1 MNSIRTRVASACLR
15 WMPALLLA
23 LACTPRPAH
32 GQLQTLE
39 TQYLRFV
46 STSPFQSYL
55 VSHAARSFE
64 NAMSFHRRIFNY
76 TPSEKVTI
84 LLHDINDYGTGG
96 TNTIPFNFLSL
107 GIEPYDYVYETA
119 PANER
124 MNWVMNHELTHVVAT
139 DKAAGSD
146 RFFRSL
152 FMGKVLPTAENPVSM
167 FYSYLTSPRWYCP
180 RWYQEGIATFLE
192 TWMSGGIGRA
202 LGGYDEMVF
211 RTMVNDSSYFYDFV
225 GLESEGTTIDFQ
237 IGANSYL
244 YGTRFVNYLASQY
257 GPGKI
262 LEWFDRS
269 DSSDAFFASQFERVY
284 HNSLDN
290 EWSRWIAF
298 EKGWQRG
305 NLDSIHGHP
314 MTPYRPLTKE
324 GLGSVSRAFYD
335 SSRGM
340 FIVGVNYP
348 GQIAH
353 IAGIDLRTGAMQRMC
368 DVPTPALYYV
378 ASLAYD
384 PRSGS
389 VFYTTKNSRG
399 WRDINVFRLDDG
411 SSRVLFRNCRTGD
424 LVFDRADSSLWGV
437 RHHNG
442 FSSLMRMPY
451 PYTDQYELIE
461 LPYGRDMYDLDVS
474 PDGKYLS
481 GSVIEINGH
490 QRLVRLR
497 TDSLLAGNSAF
508 EDLYEFENNAPSN
521 FVYTDDGRYLIGTSY
536 YTGVSNIFRYDLAGR
551 KMEALS
557 NTDNGFFRPIPYGRD
572 SLIAFRYT
580 GKGFEPVAMPVAP
593 TEDVSA
599 VRYLGQEVVDKYPV
613 VTTWKL
619 PPPNPKLINI
629 DSLTIYKGEY
639 NSFGAIRFAS
649 LYPIVEGYKDVPAYG
664 IRGEMMDPVGFQA
677 IDFTGSYSPNR
688 GLSESERFHAAA
700 RYRSA
705 FWELALK
712 YNSGDFYDLFGPT
725 KSSRK
730 GYSAELSYNGSIVNE
745 RPTVIGYTL
754 SAAGYGGLE
763 VLPEF
768 QNIGTSFDKFFR
780 VAGSI
785 SGSYL
790 LRTLGSVD
798 YERGYT
804 GGLYSNATYAST
816 SVYPK
821 VYAKGEI
828 GLPFLVDHS
837 TLWLRASSGV
847 SFGDRSKSLTNFYFG
862 GFGNNWVDYQEIRR
876 FREYYSFPG
885 VELNAIGGANF
896 AKGQLEWTLPPIRFK
911 RFGIPS
917 LYCNWTQITLF
928 TSAISTNLDRPEERA
943 RVADVGGQ
951 IDWKL
956 VIFSNLESTF
966 SAGYAAAIA
975 EHQRPTDEVMFSL
988 KILR

>member
-1 MNSIRTRVASACLR
+1 MNVKRPGLAGMMHR
-15 WMPALLLA
+15 WMPVILILVIL
-23 LACTPRPAH
+23 RPAELR

-39 TQYLRFV
+39 THDLRFV
-46 STSPFQSYL
+46 STNPFQSYL
-55 VSHAARSFE
+55 ISHAARSFE
-64 NAMSFHRRIFNY
+64 NAMAFHHRLFNY

-84 LLHDINDYGTGG
+84 LLHDVNDYGTGG

-124 MNWVMNHELTHVVAT
+124 MNWVMSHELTHVVAT
-139 DKAAGSD
+139 DKAAASD
-146 RFFRSL
+146 RFFRTI
-152 FMGKVLPTAENPVSM
+152 FFGKVLPTSENPISM
-167 FYSYLTSPRWYCP
+167 FYSYLTNPRWYCP

-192 TWMSGGIGRA
+192 TWMSGGIGRV

-244 YGTRFVNYLASQY
+244 YGTRFVSYLASQY
-257 GPGKI
+257 GPEKI
-262 LEWFDRS
+262 LQWFDRS
-269 DSSDAFFASQFERVY
+269 DSSDAFYGTQFDRVY
-284 HNSLDN
+284 HRSLDD
-290 EWSRWIAF
+290 EWSHWISF
-298 EKGWQRG
+298 EKEWQKG
-305 NLDSIHGHP
+305 NLDSIHSHP
-314 MTPYRPLTKE
+314 MTPYRRVTKE

-340 FIVGVNYP
+340 LIVGANYP
-348 GQIAH
+348 GKIAH
-353 IAGIDLRTGAMQRMC
+353 IAGIDLRTGEMRRLC

-378 ASLAYD
+378 ASLAFD
-384 PRSGS
+384 PRRGN
-389 VFYTTKNSRG
+389 VFYTTDNSRG
-399 WRDINVFRLDDG
+399 WRDINVLDLNDG
-411 SSRVLFRNCRTGD
+411 TTRMLFRDCRTGD
-424 LVFDRADSSLWGV
+424 LVYDRADSSLWGV

-442 FSSLMRMPY
+442 FSTLMRMPF
-451 PYTDQYELIE
+451 PYTDQYEIIE
-461 LPYGRDMYDLDVS
+461 LPYGRDMYDLDIS
-474 PDGKYLS
+474 PDGRYLS
-481 GSVIEINGH
+481 ASVIEINGH

-536 YTGVSNIFRYDLAGR
+536 YTGVSNVFRYDLTTR

-580 GKGFEPVAMPVAP
+580 GKGFQPVTMPLLP

-629 DSLTIYKGEY
+629 DSLTTYKGDY
-639 NSFGAIRFAS
+639 NSFAEMRFAS
-649 LYPIVEGYKDVPAYG
+649 LYPIVEGYKDVPSYG
-664 IRGEMMDPVGFQA
+664 IRAELMDPVGFYV
-677 IDFTGSYSPNR
+677 INLTGSYSPNR
-688 GLSESERFHAAA
+688 GLATSERLHASG
-700 RYRSA
+700 RYRSGA
-705 FWELALK
+705 WDLALK

-730 GYSAELSYNGSIVNE
+730 GYSAELAYSGWVTNE
-745 RPTVIGYTL
+745 RPTVISYNL
-754 SAAGYGGLE
+754 SLAGYGGLE

-768 QNIGTSFDKFFR
+768 QNIGTSIDRFVR
-780 VAGSI
+780 VSGSF

-790 LRTLGSVD
+790 LRTLGSVE
-798 YERGYT
+798 YERGYSA
-804 GGLYSNATYAST
+804 GIYSNATYAIRSG
-816 SVYPK
+816 YPK
-821 VYAKGEI
+821 VYVKGEV
-828 GLPFLVDHS
+828 GVPFLFDHS
-837 TLWLRASSGV
+837 SLWLRAVSGV
-847 SFGDRSKSLTNFYFG
+847 GFGDRSRTLTNYYFG

-896 AKGQLEWTLPPIRFK
+896 AKGQLEWTLPPVRF
-911 RFGIPS
+911 RRLGIPS
-917 LYCNWTQITLF
+917 LYCNWMQLALF
-928 TSAISTNLDRPEERA
+928 TSGIATNLDRPEERA
-943 RVADVGGQ
+943 RVVDAGAQ
-951 IDWKL
+951 LDWKL
-956 VIFSNLESTF
+956 VIFSNLESTL
-966 SAGYAAAIA
+966 SVGYAAAVA
-975 EHQRPTDEVMFSL
+975 EDERPTDEFMISL